1 MRKCNNAVLILF
13 CVTLTGCFSFSSYQT
28 ARMLEPEQASVTISY
43 NQNES
48 RNEEDSGIRSNI
60 IEGQI
65 RLGMTDKIEAGIKYG
80 RHSSSWRF
88 QKEGEEEEVEIGDI
102 NFNFTSV
109 DAKFSILP
117 NHIAFSIPLGF
128 FWTTNDEENDEM
140 EEFLFQLQPGF
151 IFSYQS
157 QPFEITGA
165 VKYLIFTEEDN
176 EGFDSLLA
184 FNLGLGFSNNFSR
197 WIVGPEI
204 GFLLNPKEVDEG
216 YFFQYGIGVSIRL
229 SPETSK
235 DLIKV
240 IEGFFEK

>member
-1 MRKCNNAVLILF
+1 
-13 CVTLTGCFSFSSYQT
+13 
-28 ARMLEPEQASVTISY
+28 MLEPEQASVTISY

-48 RNEEDSGIRSNI
+48 RNEEDSEIRSNI

-65 RLGMTDKIEAGIKYG
+65 RLGISDKLEAGIKYG
-80 RHSSSWRF
+80 LHSCSWQF
-88 QKEGEEEEVEIGDI
+88 KEEEKETEIGDI
-102 NFNFTSV
+102 NFNFTSL

-128 FWTTNDEENDEM
+128 FWTANDEENDEM

-151 IFSYQS
+151 IFSYQY

-165 VKYLIFTEEDN
+165 VKYLIFTEEDDK
-176 EGFDSLLA
+176 GFDKLLA

-197 WIVGPEI
+197 WIIGPEI

-229 SPETSK
+229 SPETSE